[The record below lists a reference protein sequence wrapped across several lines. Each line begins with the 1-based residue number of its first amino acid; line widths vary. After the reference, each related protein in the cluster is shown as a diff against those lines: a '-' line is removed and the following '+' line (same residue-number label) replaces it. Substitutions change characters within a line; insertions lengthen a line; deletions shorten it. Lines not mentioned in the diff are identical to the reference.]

1 MSDDRPP
8 DTLGAADLYVD
19 YLETD
24 RDLVDAILAARLDG
38 VSRIVTAPVLKLVAV
53 AIAHDVDHPP
63 TGRIGP
69 QCTLQ
74 RVAERS
80 TGDVALCRRAIDR
93 LIRLG
98 VLQLVDAA
106 PVARL
111 DSYRVDVD
119 VLRSLAAP

>member
-1 MSDDRPP
+1 MTDDRPP
-8 DTLGAADLYVD
+8 DMSLLDAD
-19 YLETD
+19 
-24 RDLVDAILAARLDG
+24 DLVDAILAARLDG
-38 VSRIVTAPVLKLVAV
+38 VSRLVTAPVLKLVAV
-53 AIAHDVDHPP
+53 AVAHDIDLWS

-98 VLQLVDAA
+98 VLQLVDA
-106 PVARL
+106 PVDRL
-111 DSYRVDVD
+111 DSYRVDIG
-119 VLRSLAAP
+119 VLRSLARSS